1 MGNLGFRD
9 FADKLVSQQT
19 PASVSAIVYQDDE
32 ASRGIAEY
40 CARKLQEV
48 MHRAT
53 PLTLISDVVIES
65 GKADLDGAAGILVVA
80 AVVGRGTRL
89 LSISRDLRDVHSGAR
104 TYFIGA
110 QIAETAAQLD
120 ALPKNLKHSAT
131 KAEIRIERFA
141 GVAVGEGIEE
151 SFEEEAQAFRN
162 VQRKLGDAFAA
173 RFELLSGSASGLGN
187 AVFMP
192 RDDDLVVDMR
202 LRPDFAYWNPLYAE
216 ANDTNA
222 AVLATAGALL
232 QNARESADFK
242 DEDDRLAT
250 DAFQQVILNPE
261 NFTRYNDGAIQA
273 ALLRCARPSEL
284 DYSRE
289 ASASQF
295 MRDLL
300 ANIFEQHNRRQGEA
314 ACEFAFA
321 LHTRKLRLKEQH
333 FDDLKARIRPKLEGT
348 THKIRLLRILFGFD
362 AMPASETLP
371 DDF

>member
-1 MGNLGFRD
+1 
-9 FADKLVSQQT
+9 
-19 PASVSAIVYQDDE
+19 
-32 ASRGIAEY
+32 
-40 CARKLQEV
+40 
-48 MHRAT
+48 
-53 PLTLISDVVIES
+53 
-65 GKADLDGAAGILVVA
+65 
-80 AVVGRGTRL
+80 
-89 LSISRDLRDVHSGAR
+89 LR
-104 TYFIGA
+104 FGA

-141 GVAVGEGIEE
+141 GVAVGEGIDE
-151 SFEEEAQAFRN
+151 SFEEEAQTFRN
-162 VQRKLGDAFAA
+162 VQRMLGDAFAA
-173 RFELLSGSASGLGN
+173 RFELLSGSANGMGN

-192 RDDDLVVDMR
+192 RDDNLVVNMR
-202 LRPDFAYWNPLYAE
+202 LRPDFAYWDPLYAE

-242 DEDDRLAT
+242 DEGDRLAT

-289 ASASQF
+289 TSASQF
-295 MRDLL
+295 MLDLL
-300 ANIFEQHNRRQGEA
+300 ANIFEQHDRRQGEA
-314 ACEFAFA
+314 ACEFALA
-321 LHTRKLRLKEQH
+321 LHTRKLRLQEHH
-333 FDDLKARIRPKLEGT
+333 FDDLKARIRLKLEGT
-348 THKIRLLRILFGFD
+348 THKVRLLRILFCFD
-362 AMPASETLP
+362 PMPASETLP